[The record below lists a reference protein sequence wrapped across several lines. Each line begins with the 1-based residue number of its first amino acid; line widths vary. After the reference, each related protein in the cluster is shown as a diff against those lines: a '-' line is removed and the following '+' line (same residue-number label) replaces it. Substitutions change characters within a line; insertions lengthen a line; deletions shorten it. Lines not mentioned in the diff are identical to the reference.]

1 MKKDQYIEESHHP
14 DITTTEADDNA
25 EGTTTTKAE
34 EGNEDWRDSKLKV
47 PATSQIRQSRPK
59 TRDWSR
65 GPHETATRPQSAEVV
80 SQKRNLYECI
90 FVFYMYMYSKFVD
103 C

>member
-34 EGNEDWRDSKLKV
+34 EGNED
-47 PATSQIRQSRPK
+47 
-59 TRDWSR
+59 
-65 GPHETATRPQSAEVV
+65 
-80 SQKRNLYECI
+80 
-90 FVFYMYMYSKFVD
+90 
-103 C
+103 